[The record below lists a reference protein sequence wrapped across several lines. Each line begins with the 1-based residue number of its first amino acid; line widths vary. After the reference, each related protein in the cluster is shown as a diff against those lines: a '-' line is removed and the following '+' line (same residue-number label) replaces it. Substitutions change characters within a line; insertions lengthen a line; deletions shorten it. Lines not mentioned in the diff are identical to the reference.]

1 MDFFDQVDINIAKSI
16 LNFMS
21 EIYHYN
27 LESILSKAL
36 LGS

>member
-1 MDFFDQVDINIAKSI
+1 MDFFDQVNINIAKSI
-16 LNFMS
+16 LKFHVRDN
-21 EIYHYN
+21 YN

>member
-21 EIYHYN
+21 EIYHN